1 MRYTVTA
8 PDNDQ
13 TLATVDLLGNG
24 GESRW
29 RVDLASGGS
38 VDLGKARVR
47 VEADRLEVAT
57 EDGARYVFP
66 IVRRASDGSV
76 TVATALGNFRLHAA
90 RGATAEAGGI
100 RGKGAR
106 AIKSSMPGKV
116 VRVLCAAG
124 DAIEAGQPLMIIE
137 AMKMENEIRSPA
149 AGVVQEIPVQPGTSV
164 QSGDLLVKLGEKSGG

>member
-1 MRYTVTA
+1 
-8 PDNDQ
+8 
-13 TLATVDLLGNG
+13 
-24 GESRW
+24 
-29 RVDLASGGS
+29 
-38 VDLGKARVR
+38 
-47 VEADRLEVAT
+47 
-57 EDGARYVFP
+57 VFP

-76 TVATALGNFRLHAA
+76 TVATALGNFRFHAA
-90 RGATAEAGGI
+90 RGATAAAGGT

-137 AMKMENEIRSPA
+137 AMKMENEICSPA